1 MSIQDGNPQGNA
13 PAATNPAPSNP
24 VVRKPLRPK
33 ISPVT
38 LTDAAAARVRSIL
51 EKGDGSVKGL
61 KIGVTPKGCSGNSYV
76 LDYAKEIGP
85 HDEVVEDKGVTIIID
100 PKAALFIFGTEIDYV
115 QEKLKSGF
123 VFKNPN
129 EKGRCGCG
137 ESFTV

>member
-1 MSIQDGNPQGNA
+1 MSSQNSNPQGTNA
-13 PAATNPAPSNP
+13 PAQPAAP
-24 VVRKPLRPK
+24 KPLRAK
-33 ISPVT
+33 IKPVT
-38 LTDAAAARVRSIL
+38 LTDAAAERVRAIL
-51 EKGDGSVKGL
+51 EKGDGTVKGL
-61 KIGVTPKGCSGNSYV
+61 KVSVSPKGCSGNSYV
-76 LDYAKEIGP
+76 LDYATEIGP
-85 HDEVVEDKGVTIIID
+85 LDEVVEDKGVTIIID

>member
-1 MSIQDGNPQGNA
+1 MDIQNSNPQGNSPSA
-13 PAATNPAPSNP
+13 SNP
-24 VVRKPLRPK
+24 PARKPLRAK
-33 ISPVT
+33 ISPIT
-38 LTDAAAARVRSIL
+38 LTEAAAERVRAIL
-51 EKGDGSVKGL
+51 AKGDGSVKGL
-61 KIGVTPKGCSGNSYV
+61 KIGVAPKGCSGNSYV
-76 LDYAKEIGP
+76 LDYATEIGP

-115 QEKLKSGF
+115 EEKLKAGF

>member
-1 MSIQDGNPQGNA
+1 MSSPDSNPQGGTPATPTA
-13 PAATNPAPSNP
+13 PA
-24 VVRKPLRPK
+24 RRPLRPK
-33 ISPVT
+33 ISPIT
-38 LTDAAAARVRSIL
+38 LTDAAAERVRSIL
-51 EKGDGSVKGL
+51 AKGDGSVKGL
-61 KIGVTPKGCSGNSYV
+61 KIGVAPKGCSGNSYV
-76 LDYAKEIGP
+76 LDYATEIGP

-115 QEKLKSGF
+115 EDKLKAGF

>member
-1 MSIQDGNPQGNA
+1 MSIQDSNPQGSA
-13 PAATNPAPSNP
+13 PTPPA
-24 VVRKPLRPK
+24 RKPLRPK

-38 LTDAAAARVRSIL
+38 LTDAAAARVRAIL

-61 KIGVTPKGCSGNSYV
+61 KVSVAPKGCSGNSYV
-76 LDYAKEIGP
+76 LDYAKDIGP

-100 PKAALFIFGTEIDYV
+100 PKAALFIFGTEIDSV
-115 QEKLKSGF
+115 QEKLKAGF

>member
-1 MSIQDGNPQGNA
+1 MSMSDSNSQSGKTPTA
-13 PAATNPAPSNP
+13 STPPA
-24 VVRKPLRPK
+24 RKPLRPR
-33 ISPVT
+33 ISPIT
-38 LTDAAAARVRSIL
+38 LTEAAAERVRSIL
-51 EKGDGSVKGL
+51 AKGDGSVKGL
-61 KIGVTPKGCSGNSYV
+61 KVSVSAKGCSGNSYV
-76 LDYAKEIGP
+76 LDYASEIGP

-115 QEKLKSGF
+115 TEKLKAGF

>member
-1 MSIQDGNPQGNA
+1 MSMSDSNPPSTPPASANA
-13 PAATNPAPSNP
+13 PA
-24 VVRKPLRPK
+24 RKPLRPK
-33 ISPVT
+33 ISPIT
-38 LTDAAAARVRSIL
+38 LTEAAAERVRSIL
-51 EKGDGSVKGL
+51 AKGDGSVKGL
-61 KIGVTPKGCSGNSYV
+61 KIGVSAKGCSGNSYV
-76 LDYAKEIGP
+76 LDYATEIGP

-115 QEKLKSGF
+115 EDKLKSGF

>member
-1 MSIQDGNPQGNA
+1 MSIQDNNPQGS
-13 PAATNPAPSNP
+13 APSTP
-24 VVRKPLRPK
+24 ARPASPRPLRAK
-33 ISPVT
+33 ISPIT
-38 LTDAAAARVRSIL
+38 LTDAAAERVRSIL
-51 EKGDGSVKGL
+51 AKGDGGVKGL
-61 KIGVTPKGCSGNSYV
+61 KIGVAPKGCSGNSYV

-115 QEKLKSGF
+115 EDKLKAGF

>member
-1 MSIQDGNPQGNA
+1 MSIQDNNPQGSNN
-13 PAATNPAPSNP
+13 TPAPP
-24 VVRKPLRPK
+24 ARKAPRPK
-33 ISPVT
+33 ISPIT
-38 LTDAAAARVRSIL
+38 LTEAAAARVRAIL
-51 EKGDGSVKGL
+51 DKGDGTVKGL
-61 KIGVTPKGCSGNSYV
+61 KVSVSAKGCSGNSYV

>member
-1 MSIQDGNPQGNA
+1 MSIQDGNPQGSD
-13 PAATNPAPSNP
+13 PEATNPPA
-24 VVRKPLRPK
+24 RKPLRPK
-33 ISPVT
+33 ISPVK
-38 LTDAAAARVRSIL
+38 LTDAAAERVRSIL
-51 EKGDGSVKGL
+51 AQKQGGGSDGSVKGL
-61 KIGVTPKGCSGNSYV
+61 KIGVAPKGCSGNSYV
-76 LDYAKEIGP
+76 LDYATEIGP

>member
-1 MSIQDGNPQGNA
+1 MSMQDSNPQGSSPSA
-13 PAATNPAPSNP
+13 PTPPA
-24 VVRKPLRPK
+24 RKPLRPR
-33 ISPVT
+33 ISPIT
-38 LTDAAAARVRSIL
+38 LTEAAAARVRSIL

-61 KIGVTPKGCSGNSYV
+61 KVSVAPKGCSGNSYV
-76 LDYAKEIGP
+76 LDYAKDIGP

>member
-1 MSIQDGNPQGNA
+1 MSIQHGNPQGSSPEA
-13 PAATNPAPSNP
+13 TTPPASNPAP
-24 VVRKPLRPK
+24 RKPLRPK
-33 ISPVT
+33 ISPVK
-38 LTDAAAARVRSIL
+38 LTDAAAERVRSIL
-51 EKGDGSVKGL
+51 AKGDGSVKGL

-76 LDYAKEIGP
+76 LDYATEIGP

-115 QEKLKSGF
+115 QEKLKAGF

>member
-1 MSIQDGNPQGNA
+1 MSMQDSNPQGSSPSTPTP
-13 PAATNPAPSNP
+13 PA
-24 VVRKPLRPK
+24 RKPLRPK

-38 LTDAAAARVRSIL
+38 LTEAAAERVRAIL

-61 KIGVTPKGCSGNSYV
+61 KVSVAPKGCSGNSYV

-100 PKAALFIFGTEIDYV
+100 PKAALFIFGTEIDNV
-115 QEKLKSGF
+115 QEKLKAGF

>member
-1 MSIQDGNPQGNA
+1 MSIQDKNPQA
-13 PAATNPAPSNP
+13 SATVTPARPAPP
-24 VVRKPLRPK
+24 RPLRAK
-33 ISPVT
+33 ISPIT
-38 LTDAAAARVRSIL
+38 LTDAAAERVRSIL
-51 EKGDGSVKGL
+51 AKGDGSVKGL
-61 KIGVTPKGCSGNSYV
+61 KIGVSPKGCSGNSYV

-115 QEKLKSGF
+115 EDKLKAGF

>member
-1 MSIQDGNPQGNA
+1 MSMSDNNPPSTPPATANA
-13 PAATNPAPSNP
+13 PA
-24 VVRKPLRPK
+24 RKPLRPRM
-33 ISPVT
+33 SPIT
-38 LTDAAAARVRSIL
+38 LTEAAAERVRSIL
-51 EKGDGSVKGL
+51 AKGDGSVKGL
-61 KIGVTPKGCSGNSYV
+61 KIGVAAKGCSGNSYV
-76 LDYAKEIGP
+76 LDYATEIGP

-115 QEKLKSGF
+115 EDKLKSGF